1 MVPSVKKESR
11 SKVEGLSKRE
21 EKKRINIRWNSG
33 LFFQIGLIISMLFV
47 FLIVESNLGFSEMAY
62 VIPDKKELKE
72 VALKNYVIDVFP
84 VEKIAEPKE

>member
-1 MVPSVKKESR
+1 MMPSVKMESK

-47 FLIVESNLGFSEMAY
+47 FLIVESNFGIGEAEFQF
-62 VIPDKKELKE
+62 PKERELNE
-72 VALKNYVIDVFP
+72 IALKNYV
-84 VEKIAEPKE
+84 VEVIP